1 MKSLAL
7 TALREKNHYK
17 GEKIQKQRERIQVKL
32 YRLQTFMENNFAS
45 KDMTKA
51 LDEIVAYISD
61 LELEIEIN
69 KTLAEQERDYEK

>member
-1 MKSLAL
+1 M
-7 TALREKNHYK
+7 NID
-17 GEKIQKQRERIQVKL
+17 KIQKQRERIQVKL

-51 LDEIVAYISD
+51 FDEIVAYISD

>member
-1 MKSLAL
+1 
-7 TALREKNHYK
+7 
-17 GEKIQKQRERIQVKL
+17 
-32 YRLQTFMENNFAS
+32 MENNFAS

>member
-1 MKSLAL
+1 M
-7 TALREKNHYK
+7 NID
-17 GEKIQKQRERIQVKL
+17 KIQKQRERIQVKL

>member
-1 MKSLAL
+1 M
-7 TALREKNHYK
+7 NIQ
-17 GEKIQKQRERIQVKL
+17 KIQKQRERIQVKL

-45 KDMTKA
+45 KDLTKA
-51 LDEIVAYISD
+51 FEEVAAYISD

>member
-1 MKSLAL
+1 M
-7 TALREKNHYK
+7 NIQ
-17 GEKIQKQRERIQVKL
+17 KIQKQRERIQVKL

-51 LDEIVAYISD
+51 FDEIVAYISD